1 MIAINQYRAMKS
13 VPAGAIL
20 NSIIAQKRQTKAAV
34 ARAACILPQ
43 RVNDLIMG
51 TRRFTVDTSIKIEKA
66 LDIQETG
73 FFYLHQAEHDIYLS
87 ELEMQRQQ
95 HPDLS
100 VLTKTTFW
108 DVNLAE
114 INWQSAKRWAIRR
127 VLEYGNPEEIK
138 ALCDFY
144 GRDAFDEE
152 MQHPESFRLQDNVK
166 KNWKI
171 VNEYRP

>member
-114 INWQSAKRWAIRR
+114 INWQSAKGGQFAACWNMAIRKR
-127 VLEYGNPEEIK
+127 SRRCTIFMG
-138 ALCDFY
+138 ALPLTRKCSIRNRFVCKTMSRRI
-144 GRDAFDEE
+144 GK
-152 MQHPESFRLQDNVK
+152 S
-166 KNWKI
+166 
-171 VNEYRP
+171 